1 MDDIIFVSI
10 SLAAVVLTPQII
22 SHHIFTSSSLGG
34 KRGGLYIEPSRQKK
48 KIKKD
53 AISCNLFLP
62 LLAMGYITLYPLHN
76 SFAYKANNYFR
87 NHSGVNPL

>member
-22 SHHIFTSSSLGG
+22 LHHIFTSSSLGG

-48 KIKKD
+48 NKKR
-53 AISCNLFLP
+53 CRFL
-62 LLAMGYITLYPLHN
+62 
-76 SFAYKANNYFR
+76 
-87 NHSGVNPL
+87 

>member
-22 SHHIFTSSSLGG
+22 LHHIFTSSSLGG

-48 KIKKD
+48 IKKD
-53 AISCNLFLP
+53 AVSCNLFLP